1 MALGV
6 LSSGW
11 HCFFNWLT
19 IHEIGL
25 LADETRP
32 VTLHVTHMRKSE
44 GEEFVITNEPTG
56 KK

>member
-1 MALGV
+1 MAL
-6 LSSGW
+6 
-11 HCFFNWLT
+11 FFNWLT